1 MKKSILSVILCTFL
15 IVALCGCNDYKE
27 PDNGY
32 MVTALGF
39 DGSDQINVFV
49 EVVTAGGTE
58 RSSEPVAEILEGS
71 GKTPTEAVFSL
82 NSSISKHLVFE
93 HCTAVILGQK
103 LTEKQLGEILEYGR
117 KVKEINFA
125 VDMFICENPGE
136 LLKNSES
143 VAVARGFDISGNL
156 NETNAETG
164 IDYENRFYEIY
175 SNYKAGKNYSFP
187 ILDLS
192 GGKIIISGQ
201 AVFGGISEKTRLD
214 NEESLIYSFL
224 SNLNDGGKIYI
235 GKEYADM
242 AFSHTKYFK
251 EKECYEIDLCIK
263 KASKKFCSEF
273 EKRAETLLREKGE
286 KLGFKGTNVK
296 IREREGI

>member
-1 MKKSILSVILCTFL
+1 MKKSVTVLLCAVLLLS
-15 IVALCGCNDYKE
+15 LCGCKDYKE

-58 RSSEPVAEILEGS
+58 RSSEPIAEILEGS

-93 HCTAVILGQK
+93 HCTAVILGRK
-103 LTEKQLGEILEYGR
+103 LTEKQLDEILEYGR
-117 KVKEINFA
+117 KQKELNFA

-156 NETNAETG
+156 SETNAEAG
-164 IDYENRFYEIY
+164 IDYKNRFYEIY
-175 SNYKAGKNYSFP
+175 NDYKADKNYSFP
-187 ILDLS
+187 ILDIS
-192 GGKIIISGQ
+192 DKKTVISGQ
-201 AVFGGISEKTRLD
+201 SVFCEKKEKVKLD
-214 NEESLIYSFL
+214 NTESLIYSFL
-224 SNLNDGGKIYI
+224 VNSNDGGKIYI
-235 GKEYADM
+235 GKEYADI
-242 AFSHTKYFK
+242 AFSHTEYFK

-263 KASKKFCSEF
+263 KASKNFCREF
-273 EKRAETLLREKGE
+273 KNKAERLLEEKG
-286 KLGFKGTNVK
+286 KKIGFKGTK
-296 IREREGI
+296 IKISEREGI